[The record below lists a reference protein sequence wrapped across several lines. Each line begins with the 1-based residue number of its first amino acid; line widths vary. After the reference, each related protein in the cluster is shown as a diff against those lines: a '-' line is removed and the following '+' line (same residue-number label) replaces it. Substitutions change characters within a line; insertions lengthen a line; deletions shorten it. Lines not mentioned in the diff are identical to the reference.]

1 MEKHG
6 FSRVP
11 KASQELSVPISS
23 TPQSS
28 LQAYSRLRN
37 PLRLGTMAG
46 KRNCASD
53 TFGSILGM
61 GRAEGKAYGASG
73 DAIIDLILRCNYF
86 GQHVNLMDILQNE
99 TIWQPNSMHAAFQ
112 TKIG

>member
-1 MEKHG
+1 MISQGVMEHL
-6 FSRVP
+6 
-11 KASQELSVPISS
+11 AWISS
-23 TPQSS
+23 IPQSS
-28 LQAYSRLRN
+28 VQAYSRLRN

-73 DAIIDLILRCNYF
+73 DAITDLLLRCNYF
-86 GQHVNLMDILQNE
+86 GQHVNLMGIY
-99 TIWQPNSMHAAFQ
+99 IIFIKIIAFSYSFDQ
-112 TKIG
+112 I